1 MSCPNCNKAAVRA
14 DWPGYTANCRECLAR
29 GIANGPEYWRSRQD
43 GTLRDEYKAA
53 LRTIWGDDWKAGH
66 NAVKTAAARMDALR
80 TSPQGALL

>member
-1 MSCPNCNKAAVRA
+1 MTCPNCDKAATRA

-43 GTLRDEYKAA
+43 GSLREEYKAA
-53 LRTIWGDDWKAGH
+53 LRNIWGADWKKGH
-66 NAVKTAAARMDALR
+66 DAVKLAAQRLDQQR